1 MSHDHAHHAQ
11 SGGKGRAF
19 AIGVLL
25 NVGFVVVEAA
35 YGILA
40 HSMSLLADAA
50 HNLSDVLGLLLAW
63 GASALAQRS
72 PSRRRTYGLR
82 RSTILAALANTI
94 LLLVAVGGVAWEAV
108 RRIRTPAEVQGWTIL
123 SVAAIGVVVNGLSA
137 MLFMHDRHS
146 DANVRGAFLH
156 LVADAGVSLG
166 VVLGGI
172 AIIKTGWS
180 TVDPLVSLLVSA
192 VVLFGTWGLLRDAV
206 NLALDAVPPH
216 IDPDAIRGFLA
227 SLPGVVAVHDL
238 HIWAMS
244 TTESALTVHL
254 VMPWPDCAPVFL
266 ETLPSELHERFQIDH
281 ATVQIEPD
289 DPERRCKQAPEH
301 AL

>member
-1 MSHDHAHHAQ
+1 MSHDHAQHAN

-19 AIGVLL
+19 AIGVAL
-25 NVGFVVVEAA
+25 NLGFVVIEAI
-35 YGILA
+35 YGVIA
-40 HSMSLLADAA
+40 HSMALMADAA

-63 GASALAQRS
+63 GAAALAQRT
-72 PSRRRTYGLR
+72 PSLRRTYGLR

-108 RRIRTPAEVQGWTIL
+108 RRLRAPAEVQGWTVL
-123 SVAAIGVVVNGLSA
+123 TVAAIGVVINGASA
-137 MLFMHDRHS
+137 MLFMRDRHS

-156 LVADAGVSLG
+156 LAADAGVSLG

-180 TVDPLVSLLVSA
+180 TIDPLVSLGVS
-192 VVLFGTWGLLRDAV
+192 VVILFGTWGLLRDAV

-216 IDPDAIRGFLA
+216 IDPDAIRKYLA

-238 HIWAMS
+238 HVWAMS
-244 TTESALTVHL
+244 TTEAALTVHL
-254 VMPWPDCAPVFL
+254 VMPWPDCAPAFL
-266 ETLPSELHERFQIDH
+266 QTLPVELHERFQIDH
-281 ATVQIEPD
+281 VTVQLEPN
-289 DPERRCKQAPEH
+289 DPDQGCKQAPEH